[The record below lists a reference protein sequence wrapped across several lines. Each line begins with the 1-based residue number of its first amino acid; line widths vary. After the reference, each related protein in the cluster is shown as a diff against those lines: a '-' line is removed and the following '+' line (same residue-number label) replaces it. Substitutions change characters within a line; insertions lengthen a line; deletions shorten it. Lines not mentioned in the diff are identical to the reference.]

1 MTATRSTA
9 RAGGLQAGDALDKPA
24 ATAATSG
31 ITEESKTMSN
41 TDHAAALHRARAILN
56 HRDAD
61 AAPALALELVASSMP
76 ADAAVAALEK
86 ATAPADL
93 INTAKAMGLA

>member
-9 RAGGLQAGDALDKPA
+9 RAGGLQAGDTLDK
-24 ATAATSG
+24 
-31 ITEESKTMSN
+31 EETKTMRN
-41 TDHAAALHRARAILN
+41 TDHAAALLRARTILN

-76 ADAAVAALEK
+76 TDAAVAALEK

-93 INTAKAMGLA
+93 INTAKAIGLA